1 MDAEAIKDFIIAR
14 KEEGEATMRSY
25 VGRRDLNEDEV
36 KDLAMAVATITLSEQ
51 ILKQFFKL

>member
-25 VGRRDLNEDEV
+25 AGRDNLDEDEV
-36 KDLAMAVATITLSEQ
+36 KDLAAAVATIVLSEQ
-51 ILKQFFKL
+51 LLTEFFKL